1 MRRASNSNVGLRHV
15 PKTAAHRLLVAK
27 FQEIQ
32 SSLVSAQKQSRDLVS
47 ENGLLETRAT
57 EAFDQLEM
65 AALDREVAEEKAEAA
80 DLEVGKLGEK
90 ISELELEV
98 ALLKEE
104 NGRFDLEAGYNFR
117 TEVVDS
123 RVRQACRGGRSRED
137 FTSFRAARETQ

>member
-1 MRRASNSNVGLRHV
+1 MRRASSSKVGHRGVLFEM
-15 PKTAAHRLLVAK
+15 AHKSLVAK
-27 FQEIQ
+27 FQELQ
-32 SSLVSAQKQSRDLVS
+32 SSLVAAQRQSRDLAS

-80 DLEVGKLGEK
+80 DLEVEKLGEK

-104 NGRFDLEAGYNFR
+104 NGKFVQEVGYSLG
-117 TEVVDS
+117 TYQAHS
-123 RVRQACRGGRSRED
+123 RIRQTWWHGRRRKK
-137 FTSFRAARETQ
+137 FTSFCAARET